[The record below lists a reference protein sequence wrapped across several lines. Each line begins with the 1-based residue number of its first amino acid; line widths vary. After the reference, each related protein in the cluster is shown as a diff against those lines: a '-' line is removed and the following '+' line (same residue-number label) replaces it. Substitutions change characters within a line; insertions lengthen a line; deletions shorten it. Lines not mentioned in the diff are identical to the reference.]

1 MTSISHPGVVLG
13 YRSPP
18 HDKGLAKPPCV
29 SALLPNAAEGG
40 AGTAKEPD
48 GPRLLL
54 RRKVSRVQLASK
66 EQVGQE
72 QQQQQ
77 RQSGSMEAAGFPRAS
92 RVSVPWTVCERRPA
106 DRWLA
111 APSKVA
117 SRVCVCERAGDRR
130 GTAAAPR
137 LPSRLLPVGVYTQ
150 QSLQLRNMDE

>member
-1 MTSISHPGVVLG
+1 MMTSISHPGVVLG

-18 HDKGLAKPPCV
+18 HDKKPPCV
-29 SALLPNAAEGG
+29 SALLPNAAEGR

-72 QQQQQ
+72 QQQQQQ

-117 SRVCVCERAGDRR
+117 SRVCVRASGRPG

>member
-1 MTSISHPGVVLG
+1 MMTSISHPGVVLG

-18 HDKGLAKPPCV
+18 HDKVLAKPPCV

-117 SRVCVCERAGDRR
+117 SRVCVRASGRPERHCRR
-130 GTAAAPR
+130 APPPFAAAA
-137 LPSRLLPVGVYTQ
+137 SRGLHTAVLAAAKYG
-150 QSLQLRNMDE
+150 